1 MVLYFPTDSAD
12 FDPTP
17 LTVRLN
23 ATQSEATIC
32 VPTLEDTTYEGDETF
47 SIQLSAEDVLSY
59 LEDGE
64 ASLSSPVSLGA
75 QGRLV
80 VGGVGVSMVT
90 ITDNDCELYVNRCN
104 THTVGYIERTMK
116 ERRGMY

>member
-1 MVLYFPTDSAD
+1 M
-12 FDPTP
+12 
-17 LTVRLN
+17 VRLN
-23 ATQSEATIC
+23 ASQSETTIC

-47 SIQLSAEDVLSY
+47 SIQLSAVDVLSY

-64 ASLSSPVSLGA
+64 ASLSSPTSLGA

-90 ITDNDCELYVNRCN
+90 ITDNDCELSA
-104 THTVGYIERTMK
+104 GF
-116 ERRGMY
+116 GMYILCAIRKALCRHEPCEIVINIH